1 VVFMNVKML
10 SVLIVLCCLLVVGC
24 TEAKDASAATI
35 PDDALMEAGWIAQ
48 GEEQYQTQQFDVAGV
63 TVSIN
68 LAIQTYVGASLTQK
82 LLDDTINNAS
92 ALIDSELSTLSSSRR
107 EQLKSE
113 FASSIQEQMS
123 QYAAAIFTVR
133 VMLPSGIPIPDTL
146 MEKTIDGL
154 VQNAANAEGL
164 KSLKKVGETEFSTES
179 GRSAKVSIYNTSID
193 VGGQSADVK
202 LLACHWNDASSTI
215 IAIGIYPY
223 GEFTYPLDITAGG
236 MSVKREFVAA
246 SIDEGEMRQEVLSL
260 IEKVR

>member
-1 VVFMNVKML
+1 MNVKML

-24 TEAKDASAATI
+24 TQAKDAWAATI
-35 PDDALMEAGWIAQ
+35 PDDALRGAGWIAQ
-48 GEEQYQTQQFDVAGV
+48 DEAQYQTLEFDVAGV
-63 TVSIN
+63 VLSAN
-68 LAIQTYVGASLTQK
+68 VAIQAYADASLTQE
-82 LLDDTINNAS
+82 LLDDAVNNAS
-92 ALIDSELSTLSSSRR
+92 ALIDSEFSVLSSSQR
-107 EQLKSE
+107 EGLKNE
-113 FASSIQEQMS
+113 VASPIQEQMS
-123 QYAAAIFTVR
+123 QYVAAIFTVR
-133 VMLPSGIPIPDTL
+133 VVLPSGIPIPDSL

-154 VQNAANAEGL
+154 VQNSANAEGL

-179 GRSAKVSIYNTSID
+179 GRSAKASIYDASID